1 MSSEQETG
9 RAPRTARLGEVAALL
24 AASVLLSRI
33 LGYARDIVL
42 ANQVGAGIETDA
54 YMAAFLVPD
63 ILNHLLAAGAFSVA
77 FIPLYTRIAQSDG
90 EQRAERL
97 LGTVAGTL
105 GLVALVATGLLW
117 LYAEPLVT
125 LQFPRFDT
133 ESRALTVRLMRIV
146 LPAQIF
152 FLTGGILRAVLMARG
167 YFGAQAAAPLLYNGC
182 IIAGGLA
189 TGSAEGFA
197 WGVLAGAFL
206 GNWLIP
212 LLHIRGEVQLRL
224 RFAPFDP
231 HFRTYLWI
239 AAPLML
245 GLSLTTVDEWYDK
258 WLGGLLGPG
267 SVACLGYARRLMM
280 APVGVIGQA
289 IAAALLPTLTQLWN
303 QGKREELDRTLLA
316 TLQASVWLAVLAGAA
331 CWLLADPMV
340 EFLYRHG
347 RFSAEA
353 AAKVSAILAVLSFA
367 VPGWVTQQVAVRAF
381 YAREETWRAMIL
393 GTALALAAIP
403 LYLVLSRRYGILGL
417 ATAGVI
423 AMTANAL
430 VTLVW
435 SRVRYG
441 GPRLGALF
449 GTFMRALAIA
459 AVAAAGAHWLAPQLV
474 PKAPGQLGALWELV
488 VGGGVLLAIAAVGQ
502 RLLGDAAMREFQAQI
517 TARVRGWLS
526 RGR

>member
-1 MSSEQETG
+1 VSSEQGTG
-9 RAPRTARLGEVAALL
+9 RAPRTARLGEAAALL

-42 ANQVGAGIETDA
+42 ANQVGAGTQTDA

-77 FIPLYTRIAQSDG
+77 FIPLYTRIAQSHG

-105 GLVALVATGLLW
+105 GLVALVATSLLW
-117 LYAEPLVT
+117 LYAEPLVIF
-125 LQFPRFDT
+125 QFPRFDP
-133 ESRALTVRLMRIV
+133 EAQALTVRLMRIV

-167 YFGAQAAAPLLYNGC
+167 YFGAQAAAPILYNGC

-197 WGVLAGAFL
+197 WGVLVGAFL

-212 LLHIRGEVQLRL
+212 MLHIRGEVRLRL

-289 IAAALLPTLTQLWN
+289 IAAALLPTLTRLWS

-316 TLQASVWLAVLAGAA
+316 TLQASVSLAVLAGAA

-340 EFLYRHG
+340 EFLFRHG
-347 RFSAEA
+347 RFSAED
-353 AAKVSAILAVLSFA
+353 AAKVSAILAILSFA

-403 LYLVLSRRYGILGL
+403 LYLALTRHYGILGL
-417 ATAGVI
+417 AVAGVI

-435 SRVRYG
+435 SRIRYG
-441 GPRLGALF
+441 APRLGAFF
-449 GTFMRALAIA
+449 GTFARSLVI
-459 AVAAAGAHWLAPQLV
+459 AVAATVVARWLAPQLL
-474 PKAPGQLGALWELV
+474 PPASGQLAALWQLV
-488 VGGGVLLAIAAVGQ
+488 VGGGVLLAIAGVGVH
-502 RLLGDAAMREFQAQI
+502 LLGDAAMRKFEAQMV
-517 TARVRGWLS
+517 ARVRGLL
-526 RGR
+526 GRRS